1 MEALILIDVQKG
13 FLKDSLGKRNNLQA
27 EENMLK
33 ILNIFR
39 KKTKKLFIFNIFQK
53 MKMDFYLKKK
63 TENFK
68 MVLSHWEMK

>member
-39 KKTKKLFIFNIFQK
+39 KKTKKLFIFNTFQK
-53 MKMDFYLKKK
+53 MKMDFYSKKK
-63 TENFK
+63 IENFK
-68 MVLSHWEMK
+68 MVLSH

>member
-39 KKTKKLFIFNIFQK
+39 KKKQKNYSYSTFFKK
-53 MKMDFYLKKK
+53 
-63 TENFK
+63 
-68 MVLSHWEMK
+68 

>member
-39 KKTKKLFIFNIFQK
+39 KKQKNYSYSTFFKK
-53 MKMDFYLKKK
+53 
-63 TENFK
+63 
-68 MVLSHWEMK
+68 

>member
-39 KKTKKLFIFNIFQK
+39 KKKTKKLFIFNIFQK
-53 MKMDFYLKKK
+53 MKMGFYLKKK

-68 MVLSHWEMK
+68 MVLNL